1 MRCHMYNFNPKKYI
15 AKNIIYTVIIILI
28 AVISTYKIYY
38 KFQDDRDI
46 NYSSESFVVTFHEKS
61 GDKMSITNV
70 TPVTD
75 SVGLSSTA
83 YNLNIKNNQTAAVPF
98 RIKIID
104 DFEKIADDNCQDN
117 LISKNYIRI
126 SVKNGK
132 KENQIYNLNELNDGI
147 LLDDEIKA
155 LENREIT
162 VRIWVNKDSNI
173 PMNTDLH
180 YHGIIQVLENNDMV
194 AINK

>member
-1 MRCHMYNFNPKKYI
+1 MYNFNPKKYI

>member
-83 YNLNIKNNQTAAVPF
+83 YNLNIKNNQTVAVPF

>member
-1 MRCHMYNFNPKKYI
+1 MYNFNPKKYI

-83 YNLNIKNNQTAAVPF
+83 YNLNIKNNQTVAVPF

-155 LENREIT
+155 LENRKIT

>member
-1 MRCHMYNFNPKKYI
+1 
-15 AKNIIYTVIIILI
+15 
-28 AVISTYKIYY
+28 
-38 KFQDDRDI
+38 
-46 NYSSESFVVTFHEKS
+46 
-61 GDKMSITNV
+61 MSITNV

-83 YNLNIKNNQTAAVPF
+83 YNLNIKNNQTVAVPF

>member
-1 MRCHMYNFNPKKYI
+1 MYNFNPKKYI

-61 GDKMSITNV
+61 RDKMSITNV

-83 YNLNIKNNQTAAVPF
+83 YNLNIKNNQTVAVPF

>member
-1 MRCHMYNFNPKKYI
+1 MYNFNPKKYI

-83 YNLNIKNNQTAAVPF
+83 YNLNIKNNQTVAVPF

-117 LISKNYIRI
+117 F
-126 SVKNGK
+126 
-132 KENQIYNLNELNDGI
+132 
-147 LLDDEIKA
+147 LLQK
-155 LENREIT
+155 
-162 VRIWVNKDSNI
+162 
-173 PMNTDLH
+173 
-180 YHGIIQVLENNDMV
+180 
-194 AINK
+194 

>member
-1 MRCHMYNFNPKKYI
+1 MYNFNPKKYI

-46 NYSSESFVVTFHEKS
+46 NYSSESFAVTFHEKS

-83 YNLNIKNNQTAAVPF
+83 YNLNIKNNQTVAVPF

>member
-1 MRCHMYNFNPKKYI
+1 M
-15 AKNIIYTVIIILI
+15 
-28 AVISTYKIYY
+28 ISTYKIYY

-83 YNLNIKNNQTAAVPF
+83 YNLNIKNNQTVAVPF

>member
-1 MRCHMYNFNPKKYI
+1 MYNFNPKKCI

-83 YNLNIKNNQTAAVPF
+83 YNLNIKNNQTVAVPF

>member
-1 MRCHMYNFNPKKYI
+1 MYNFNPKKYI

-83 YNLNIKNNQTAAVPF
+83 YNLNIKNNQTVAVPF

>member
-1 MRCHMYNFNPKKYI
+1 MYNFNPKKYI

-46 NYSSESFVVTFHEKS
+46 NYSSEFFVVTFHEKS

>member
-1 MRCHMYNFNPKKYI
+1 MYNFNPKKYI

-83 YNLNIKNNQTAAVPF
+83 YNLNIKNNQIVAVPF

-173 PMNTDLH
+173 PMNTHLH

>member
-1 MRCHMYNFNPKKYI
+1 MYNFNPKKYI

-83 YNLNIKNNQTAAVPF
+83 YNLNIKNNQTVAVPF

-162 VRIWVNKDSNI
+162 IRIWVNKDSNI